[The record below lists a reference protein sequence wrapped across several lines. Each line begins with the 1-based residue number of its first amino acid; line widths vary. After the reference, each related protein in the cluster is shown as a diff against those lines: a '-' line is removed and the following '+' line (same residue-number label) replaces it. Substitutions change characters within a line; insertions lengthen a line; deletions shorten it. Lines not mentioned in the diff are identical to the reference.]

1 MDIVR
6 KTIRDGYY
14 TVELTQL
21 VDDVNMEINME
32 LEEAMYTGRKY
43 DYYKMPFLDIRR
55 PR

>member
-14 TVELTQL
+14 TVELMQL

-43 DYYKMPFLDIRR
+43 DYYKDIRR